1 MATFVL
7 VHGAW
12 HGGWC
17 WKRVAALLRQAG
29 HEVFAPTLTG
39 LGERAHLMSD
49 AIDLHTHIQDI
60 LGVLQWEELAD
71 VVLCGHSYGG
81 MVISGVADR
90 VPETLRSLVYLD
102 AFVPDNG
109 TCLMDYVP
117 PEQVASTRDYAQTKG
132 GGFRMAPIP
141 AETLNVNSQDRAWVN
156 RQCVEHPLKCFEQ
169 KLSLT
174 GAWTKVPKRVYVY
187 ALGRNPSPFTQF
199 YERLQRDP
207 TWHTVTV
214 PCGTEVMLDMPQDL
228 TQILIDAV

>member
-90 VPETLRSLVYLD
+90 VPEKLRSLVYLD

-109 TCLMDYVP
+109 TCLMDYVS
-117 PEQVASTRDYAQTKG
+117 PEQVASIRDYAQTKG

-141 AETLNVNSQDRAWVN
+141 AETLNVNPQDRAWVN

-174 GAWTKVPKRVYVY
+174 GELDQGAEARVRLCAWPASESVHPILH
-187 ALGRNPSPFTQF
+187 APAAGSGMAH
-199 YERLQRDP
+199 RDG
-207 TWHTVTV
+207 TVRHR
-214 PCGTEVMLDMPQDL
+214 G
-228 TQILIDAV
+228 DA

>member
-17 WKRVAALLRQAG
+17 WKRVATLLRQSG
-29 HEVFAPTLTG
+29 HEVFTPTLTG
-39 LGERAHLMSD
+39 LGERAHLMSE
-49 AIDLHTHIQDI
+49 AIDLHTHIQDV

-90 VPETLRSLVYLD
+90 VPEQLRSLVYLD
-102 AFVPDNG
+102 AFVPDSG
-109 TCLMDYVP
+109 TCLMDYVA
-117 PEQVASTRDYAQTKG
+117 PERVSSFRTAAQTKG

-141 AETLNVNSQDRAWVN
+141 AEVFNINPQDRAWVN
-156 RQCVEHPLKCFEQ
+156 RQCVDHPLKCFEQ
-169 KLSLT
+169 KLRLT
-174 GAWTKVPKRVYVY
+174 GAWAKVPKRVYVY
-187 ALGRNPSPFTQF
+187 ALGWSPSSFTPF

-207 TWHTVTV
+207 AWHTVSV
-214 PCGTEVMLDMPQDL
+214 PCGHEVMLDRPQEL
-228 TQILIDAV
+228 TQILLDAL